1 MKKLFTLI
9 VILAFVAVSCCKF
22 HKPKKSTDPKEDPQE
37 QQDTTQQK
45 EPEPDPE
52 PYPEPEANTVE
63 YPFTIKTLSDNT
75 YVIFSY
81 ADWDEDDEYNDWTI
95 SIDGG
100 KTWTAPDEWTLEDD
114 NNISKFLVP
123 KAGTK
128 VLVKGNQG
136 ETKGCSII
144 FSHDCQVFG
153 NVMSLIYWDDFS
165 SRTELTI
172 DFAFQYLFHEN
183 YHLVNHP
190 TLDILLPAIT
200 ITEGAYSYM
209 FDGCSKLE
217 RAPELPAVNV
227 PDLCYDTMFGS
238 CESLIKTPT
247 VLPAENVASH
257 AYLSMFFACSSIKE
271 GPEIMAKTTGINS
284 MGYMFYDCI
293 SLEKAPVLRM
303 SVVSNTCFGH
313 MFSGCYN
320 LKYIK
325 CLATDI
331 SATNCT
337 MGWTYGVAS
346 TGTFVKAKGMNKW
359 TTGKDGIP
367 AGWTVVEEE

>member
-1 MKKLFTLI
+1 MKKFFALTL
-9 VILAFVAVSCCKF
+9 VLAFVAISCCKH
-22 HKPKKSTDPKEDPQE
+22 HKPYKPSNPKDKPTE
-37 QQDTTQQK
+37 QQDTI
-45 EPEPDPE
+45 PAPDPNQD
-52 PYPEPEANTVE
+52 PESIGVDC
-63 YPFTIKTLSDNT
+63 PFTIKTLKDST
-75 YVIFSY
+75 VILFGY
-81 ADWDEDDEYNDWTI
+81 DHWYDEISVLTDWTL
-95 SIDGG
+95 SQDGG
-100 KTWTAPDEWTLEDD
+100 NSWLEPEWKAGEFYE
-114 NNISKFLVP
+114 KEAEFLIL

-128 VLVKGNQG
+128 VLIKGNQG

-144 FSHDCQVFG
+144 FSDDCQVFG
-153 NVMSLIYWDDFS
+153 NVMSLVYWDDFS

-190 TLDILLPAIT
+190 TLDILLPATT
-200 ITEGAYSYM
+200 ITEGAYAYM
-209 FDGCSKLE
+209 FDGCTKLE

-227 PDLCYDTMFGS
+227 PDLCYDTMFGY

-257 AYLSMFFACSSIKE
+257 AYLSMFYACSSIKE
-271 GPEIMAKTTGINS
+271 GPEIMAKTTGTNS

-303 SVVSNTCFGH
+303 QVVSNTCFGH
-313 MFSGCYN
+313 MFAGCEN

-331 SATNCT
+331 TATNCT
-337 MGWTYGVAS
+337 MGWTHRVAS

-367 AGWTVVEEE
+367 AGWTVLEEE